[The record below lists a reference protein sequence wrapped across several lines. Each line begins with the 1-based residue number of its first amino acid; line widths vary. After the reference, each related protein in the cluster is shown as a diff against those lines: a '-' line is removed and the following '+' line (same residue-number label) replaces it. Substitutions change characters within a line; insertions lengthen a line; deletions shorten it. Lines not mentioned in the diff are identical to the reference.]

1 VEKLPKNSKVAFGGW
16 LFEDGEGH
24 YVLMRHDAM

>member
-16 LFEDGEGH
+16 LAENGKGH
-24 YVLMRHDAM
+24 YVFLRYGAM